1 MSDVKDNIIDAKRTI
16 KKAKNLSLKLANE
29 TRKVEK
35 VGLSIDISAFL
46 CSALASLDDAL
57 LLEN

>member
-1 MSDVKDNIIDAKRTI
+1 MIE
-16 KKAKNLSLKLANE
+16 KAKNLSLKLANE

-35 VGLSIDISAFL
+35 VSLSIDISAFL